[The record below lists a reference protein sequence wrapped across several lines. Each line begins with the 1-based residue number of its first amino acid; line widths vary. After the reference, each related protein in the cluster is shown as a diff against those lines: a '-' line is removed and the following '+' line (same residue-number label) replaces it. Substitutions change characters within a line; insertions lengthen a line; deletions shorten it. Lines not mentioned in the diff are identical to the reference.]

1 LSSGEVRVE
10 VQRPADSAEYQPAAE
25 RQPVL
30 VEQEQRV
37 PQPYRFTASR
47 IYQADPVARFIL
59 ETLKLSTLTL
69 ALATIAWS
77 LLYLFILPSVL
88 TCLRSNGAFLGSLD
102 DWHAQLLLLLLFP
115 TTCAFYLWQP
125 KAIARVYNAILS
137 ERATADV
144 GRLYHRS
151 IWWHLSLLFGLAII
165 LFDVPKMV
173 SGYGTWWMAHNW
185 LTIAGREA
193 SLSLAF
199 YMVSMMAWRQ
209 LVATSEWRRLLE
221 TSSTRAAVRSVTRY
235 GLSFCFLLALF
246 GLRLSIE
253 GIELPQRSGGFTPDY
268 FAKIGLY
275 VAVTLTCFFAP
286 LYGVWRDGIRVRY
299 DWLATLL
306 QLSGI
311 IALPLLGFVLLRVAL
326 RM

>member
-1 LSSGEVRVE
+1 MEVHRPGDSGEH
-10 VQRPADSAEYQPAAE
+10 RPVVE

-30 VEQEQRV
+30 VEQDQRA
-37 PQPYRFTASR
+37 PQPGRFTASR
-47 IYQADPVARFIL
+47 IYQADPVARFLL
-59 ETLKLSTLTL
+59 ETLKLRTLTL

-88 TCLRSNGAFLGSLD
+88 ACLRSSGVFLGSLD
-102 DWHAQLLLLLLFP
+102 DWHAQVLLLVLFP

-137 ERATADV
+137 GHASPDV
-144 GRLYHRS
+144 GRLYHKS
-151 IWWHLSLLFGLAII
+151 VWWYLSLLFGLAII
-165 LFDVPKMV
+165 LFDVPKMAAD
-173 SGYGTWWMAHNW
+173 YGSWWMAHNW

-209 LVATSEWRRLLE
+209 LVATSEWRRLLGAP
-221 TSSTRAAVRSVTRY
+221 STRAAVRSVTRY

-253 GIELPQRSGGFTPDY
+253 GIELPQRSGAFTPDY
-268 FAKIGLY
+268 FVKIGLY
-275 VAVTLTCFFAP
+275 VALSLTCFFAP
-286 LYGVWRDGIRVRY
+286 IYGVSRDGTRGPH

-306 QLSGI
+306 QLAGI
-311 IALPLLGFVLLRVAL
+311 VALPLLGFVVLRVAL
-326 RM
+326 GM